1 MIRRPPVSTR
11 TDTLFPYTTLFRSD
25 HVIDKLVGSSLVV
38 MGKANAPAAWLT
50 VLPHLALHD
59 AQMPVHPIQK
69 LYCGVSDLRA
79 SCSPASTMRAAC
91 GVTSWRP
98 CCEPCA
104 SERVRAARWGS
115 GSCWHRPI
123 LSV

>member
-38 MGKANAPAAWLT
+38 MGKANAPAAWLK

-59 AQMPVHPIQK
+59 AQMPVHAIQK
-69 LYCGVSDLRA
+69 LYCGVRHLRA
-79 SCSPASTMRAAC
+79 SCTPASTMRVDC
-91 GVTSWRP
+91 GVPSWRP
-98 CCEPCA
+98 CCETGA
-104 SERVRAARWGS
+104 SARLGGGRWGA
-115 GSCWHRPI
+115 GAGWHLPMTM
-123 LSV
+123 